1 MTPSDNSTSP
11 LPATHRALMQDIYGE
26 SPTVQEVPTP
36 KPHPGAVVL
45 KVLAAPIISYMRDIY
60 NGNRRYPYPV
70 PLALGNSAIARVAAV
85 PGDATH
91 LKEGMLVV
99 YDSLIRSRDNP
110 GNDVFLHAIYDG
122 NTEGSKKLF
131 RECWRDGVF
140 AEYVRVPLENVF
152 AIDEERVLGKK
163 AEGGLGYKMED
174 LCPFLGMNVPYGGLR
189 DVGLRAG
196 ETVIV
201 APATGGFGGMAVKV
215 ALAMG
220 AGKVIA
226 MGRNEGQL
234 EKVVEEGGGRVVSVK
249 MTGGWEEEL
258 TELRKHGE
266 ADIFFDISPPQGWDS
281 SHFKAGIMA
290 VRAKGRVSM
299 MGGFLNDV
307 KIPFRK
313 IMHDN
318 LTLKGTWMFTREQIL
333 EMVKLMESGMLKLA
347 DGDSMACNGSY
358 ALEDWKEAFDR
369 AAEVGGNGHV
379 LLKP

>member
-1 MTPSDNSTSP
+1 MTSTS
-11 LPATHRALMQDIYGE
+11 LPKTHRAL
-26 SPTVQEVPTP
+26 VQEVYAEPPTVKEAPTP
-36 KPHPGAVVL
+36 QPHPGAVVL
-45 KVLAAPIISYMRDIY
+45 KVLAAPIIPYMRDIY
-60 NGNRRYPYPV
+60 NGKRQYPYPV
-70 PLALGNSAIARVAAV
+70 PLALGSSAIARVAAV
-85 PGDATH
+85 PDDATY
-91 LKEGMLVV
+91 LKPGMLVL
-99 YDSLIRSRDNP
+99 YDSLIRSRDKP
-110 GNDVFLHAIYDG
+110 THLFLHAIYDG
-122 NTEGSKKLF
+122 DTEGSKKLF
-131 RECWRDGVF
+131 RDCWRDGCY

-152 AIDEERVLGKK
+152 AVDEERLLGKK
-163 AEGGLGYKMED
+163 EDGGLGYQVED

-189 DVGLRAG
+189 DVGLSAG
-196 ETVIV
+196 ETVVV

-234 EKVVEEGGGRVVSVK
+234 KKVVEEGEGRVVSVK
-249 MTGGWEEEL
+249 MTGNWEEEFK
-258 TELRKHGE
+258 ELKKHGE
-266 ADIFFDISPPQGWDS
+266 ADVFFDISPPQGWDS

-313 IMHDN
+313 VMHEN
-318 LTLKGTWMFTREQIL
+318 LTLKGTWMYTREQIT
-333 EMVKLMESGMLKLA
+333 EMVKLIESGMLKLA
-347 DGDSMACNGSY
+347 DGDSMECKGSF